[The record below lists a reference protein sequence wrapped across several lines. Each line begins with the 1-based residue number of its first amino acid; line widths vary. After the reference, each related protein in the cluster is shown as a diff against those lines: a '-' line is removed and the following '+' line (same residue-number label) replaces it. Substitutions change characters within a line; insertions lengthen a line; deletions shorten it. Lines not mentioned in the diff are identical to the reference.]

1 MSLSLIIDS
10 SFDFTVGIVDI
21 DSADVIDYKKSD
33 SNMDHIENILP
44 SVKSLLDK
52 NNFTVD
58 DIKEVK
64 VGIGPGAFTGLR
76 AGIAA
81 GIGLARGL
89 GAKVSGFETLKACA
103 ESAFESAAGKD
114 EVLIINDARR
124 KLVYWGHYLKAD
136 KPDKDGAFYK
146 QLAIDISPISDL
158 ESLLQK
164 SEIYIAGNITQ
175 NPVNPKKFVRAAFLQ
190 NPTGLEPLYLRK
202 PDIG

>member
-1 MSLSLIIDS
+1 MNLCVIIDS

-21 DSADVIDYKKSD
+21 DSAEVIDYKKSD

-44 SVKSLLDK
+44 SIKALIDK
-52 NNFTVD
+52 NDFTID
-58 DIKEVK
+58 NIKEVK

-89 GAKVSGFETLKACA
+89 DAKVTGFETLLAQAQSTEKNATG
-103 ESAFESAAGKD
+103 EN

-124 KLVYWGHYLKAD
+124 SLVYWGHYMKEKELYKELK
-136 KPDKDGAFYK
+136 
-146 QLAIDISPISDL
+146 LDISPKSDL
-158 ESLLQK
+158 EPLLQK
-164 SEIYIAGNITQ
+164 SGIYIAGNIAQ
-175 NPVNPKKFVRAAFLQ
+175 NPIDSKEFIKAAFLQ
-190 NPTGLEPLYLRK
+190 SPAPLQPLYLRK